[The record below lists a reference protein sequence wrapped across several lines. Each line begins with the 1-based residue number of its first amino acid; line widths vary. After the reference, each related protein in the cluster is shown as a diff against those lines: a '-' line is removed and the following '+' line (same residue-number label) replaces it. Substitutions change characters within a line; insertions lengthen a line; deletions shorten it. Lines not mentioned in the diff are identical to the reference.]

1 MSVEYIARFVFLW
14 LVGVTLTTNS
24 VFAATPVDASDVAF
38 RLARIATVAGSLPRL
53 TSERGGAVLSW
64 VTKEGTGNALYAA
77 RVDGAR
83 IKPAFRVTVGEQW
96 FLNRF
101 DRPSVVALSNKHLVA
116 HWLERIGKRTY
127 GYGYGIRVKF
137 SDNDGQSWGKTV
149 IPHHDRKPVQHGFVQ
164 IRPTSSTSV
173 HMIWLDGGQAGLTA
187 PQTSNPMALLSANVD
202 LNGQVVAR
210 SVLDGHVCSCCQ
222 PTLKTTER
230 GWLVAYRD
238 RSPGEVRDITAIPGK
253 HSVVHGQTTLNDGWV
268 IKGCPL
274 NGPALSVQDSRA
286 ALAWFTAAGDQPQV
300 RLAVSQDGGRSFE
313 APMVVATGAPLG
325 QVGAVLLEDDSVL
338 VSWLEF
344 TGAEMELRV
353 RQLAAAPEKRTPAHV
368 VLRSPTT
375 IAAPQMICSDG
386 HIYLAWEYLGA
397 NRLELVR
404 LDSTLGSCA
413 P

>member
-1 MSVEYIARFVFLW
+1 MTVENIARFVLLW
-14 LVGVTLTTNS
+14 LVGVTTTINS
-24 VFAATPVDASDVAF
+24 AFAATPVDSSDVAF
-38 RLARIATVAGSLPRL
+38 RLAPIATLAGRL
-53 TSERGGAVLSW
+53 ARITSERGGAILSW
-64 VTKEGTGNALYAA
+64 VTKEGSGNALYAA
-77 RVDGAR
+77 RVDATR
-83 IKPAFRVTVGEQW
+83 IKPAFRVTAGENW

-101 DRPSVVALSNKHLVA
+101 DKPSVVALSDKHLAA

-137 SDNDGQSWGKTV
+137 SDNDGQSWGKAV
-149 IPHHDRKPVQHGFVQ
+149 IPHRDRKPVQHGFVQ

-173 HMIWLDGGQAGLTA
+173 QMIWLDGGQAGLTA
-187 PQTSNPMALLSANVD
+187 SMTSNPMALLSAQVD
-202 LNGQVVAR
+202 VNGQVVAR

-222 PTLKTTER
+222 PTLKTTDQ
-230 GWLVAYRD
+230 GWLAAYRD
-238 RSPGEVRDITAIPGK
+238 RSPGEVRDITAIAGK
-253 HSVVHGQTTLNDGWV
+253 RSVVHGQTTLHDGWV

-286 ALAWFTAAGDQPQV
+286 ALAWFTAAGDRPQV

-325 QVGAVLLEDDSVL
+325 QVSAVLLEDGSAL
-338 VSWLEF
+338 VSWLEL
-344 TGAEMELRV
+344 TDAEMELRV
-353 RQLAAAPEKRTPAHV
+353 RRLAATPEKRTPAFV

-375 IAAPQMICSDG
+375 ITTPQMICSDG

-397 NRLELVR
+397 NRVELVR

-413 P
+413 R